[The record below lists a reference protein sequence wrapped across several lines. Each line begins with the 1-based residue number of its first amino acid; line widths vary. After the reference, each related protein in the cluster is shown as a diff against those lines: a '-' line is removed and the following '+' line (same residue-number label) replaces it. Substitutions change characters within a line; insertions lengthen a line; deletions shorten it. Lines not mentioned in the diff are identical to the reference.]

1 MRFIDYSAIITLA
14 WSRYNSSKRISSVE
28 DISAKVSTNHVFKV
42 KLQGGNFVI
51 AKISYF
57 GHYEHFK
64 EDHQI
69 INVLANNLLYPYEHF
84 VGRALTKNNEVYTYH
99 YHHTG
104 VDIWV
109 VFYNPIRTQKK
120 LPKILSQTQI
130 ATLGEE
136 LGQFHL
142 ACNDIRDVLPSSSK
156 TMAKDLSDLLAMLDT
171 EEGQFEHRQVIDE
184 IRKQCDL
191 FFENSQKLNYKSFES
206 IPVFI
211 DWNIG
216 NFSVT
221 EDFKLYSRWDYDWFR
236 MSTRVLD
243 FYFFARVVRE
253 EGDQTAFSYSIDPFL
268 EERFIFF
275 LKHYHKVFPLS
286 ENEVRFIKEAYRF
299 FLLNYVVKFG
309 KYFFLSRFALKLKQ
323 EAFET
328 YFPSL
333 DAEFDTE
340 VILKAL
346 KI

>member
-14 WSRYNSSKRISSVE
+14 WSRYSTSKRITTVE

-42 KLQGGNFVI
+42 NLQGGSFVI
-51 AKISYF
+51 AKLSYF

-84 VGRALTKNNEVYTYH
+84 VGRALTKNNEVFTYR
-99 YHHTG
+99 YNRTG

-109 VFYNPIRTQKK
+109 VFYNPIRTLKR
-120 LPKILSQTQI
+120 LPKILNLQQI
-130 ATLGEE
+130 STLGEE
-136 LGQFHL
+136 LARFHQ
-142 ACNDIRDVLPSSSK
+142 ACSDIRDVLPESSK
-156 TMAKDLSDLLAMLDT
+156 TMESDLHDLLDILNT
-171 EEGQFEHRQVIDE
+171 EEGQFEHRLVIDE
-184 IRKQCDL
+184 IRRQCAL
-191 FFENSQKLNYKSFES
+191 FFENSQKLHYESFDR

-221 EDFKLYSRWDYDWFR
+221 KDTKLAARWDYDWFR
-236 MSTRVLD
+236 VSSRVLD

-253 EGDQTAFSYSIDPFL
+253 EGDQTLFSYTVEPLMED
-268 EERFIFF
+268 RFILF
-275 LKHYHKVFPLS
+275 LQHYHKVFPLS

-309 KYFFLSRFALKLKQ
+309 RYFYLAKFALKLKK

-328 YFPSL
+328 YFPSIDKTF
-333 DAEFDTE
+333 DADRL
-340 VILKAL
+340 LKAL

>member
-14 WSRYNSSKRISSVE
+14 WGKYNSLKRINSVE

-42 KLQGGNFVI
+42 NLQGGNFVI
-51 AKISYF
+51 AKLSYF
-57 GHYEHFK
+57 GYYEHFK
-64 EDHQI
+64 EDHKI

-84 VGRALTKNNEVYTYH
+84 VGRALTKDNEVFSYRYNRA
-99 YHHTG
+99 G

-109 VFYNPIRTQKK
+109 VFYNPIRTAQK
-120 LPKILSQTQI
+120 LPKILNEQQI
-130 ATLGEE
+130 RTLGEE
-136 LGQFHL
+136 LARFHL
-142 ACNDIRDVLPSSSK
+142 ACTDLKDVLPPSSK
-156 TMAKDLSDLLAMLDT
+156 TMANDLEDLLSILET
-171 EEGQFEHRQVIDE
+171 EEGQFEHRLVIPE
-184 IRKQCDL
+184 IRRQCAL
-191 FFENSQKLNYKSFES
+191 FFENSEKCNYQSFDR

-221 EDFKLYSRWDYDWFR
+221 EDTHLFARWDYDWFR

-253 EGDQTAFSYSIDPFL
+253 EGDQTAFSYTVDPLLEDRFLIFL
-268 EERFIFF
+268 ES
-275 LKHYHKVFPLS
+275 YHELFPLS

-309 KYFFLSRFALKLKQ
+309 RYFYLDRFALKLKK

-333 DAEFDTE
+333 DQVNVADK
-340 VILKAL
+340 ILKAL